1 MLPEKKFKIVKLYNM
16 KKNSIILIICLVN
29 LLHLSAQ
36 NTRINNYNNIGWLA
50 NTATIKFQKNWSVHI
65 EYQWRRDEFVLG
77 WQQSLLRTGI
87 NYHINPNAVFRVG
100 YGLIETFP
108 YGEIPINSMGKPFT
122 EHRMYEV
129 LTLSNKL
136 GRFDLSHRYMLE
148 QRWLGSYT
156 NSALSKE
163 DKWTY
168 VNRLRYM
175 FRAQTPLI
183 GNTLESKEPYAAAYD
198 EIFIG
203 FGENVN
209 QNIFDQNRLGVL
221 LGYKFSDKFKLE
233 AGYFN
238 QIVQLGRQVS
248 SSNVM
253 QFNEGFIINAFYNF
267 NWSK

>member
-1 MLPEKKFKIVKLYNM
+1 M
-16 KKNSIILIICLVN
+16 KKNSIIVVFCLINSLF
-29 LLHLSAQ
+29 LSAQ

-50 NTATIKFQKNWSVHI
+50 NTATIKFHKKWSAHL
-65 EYQWRRDEFVLG
+65 EYQWRREDFGLS

-87 NYHINPNAVFRVG
+87 NYHINPSAVFRVG
-100 YGLIETFP
+100 YGLIETYP
-108 YGEIPINSMGKPFT
+108 YGEIPINSMGKAFT
-122 EHRMYEV
+122 EHRMYQV
-129 LTLSNKL
+129 LTLSNKI

-156 NSALSKE
+156 KPELNTE
-163 DKWTY
+163 DKWIY

-175 FRAQTPLI
+175 VRAQVPLI
-183 GNTLESKEPYAAAYD
+183 GKTLENKAPYAAAYD

-209 QNIFDQNRLGVL
+209 QNIFDQNRLGLL
-221 LGYKFSDKFKLE
+221 LGYKFSNQFKLE

-238 QIVQLGRQVS
+238 QIVQLGRQVNGR
-248 SSNVM
+248 NVM

-267 NWSK
+267 DLSKK

>member
-1 MLPEKKFKIVKLYNM
+1 M
-16 KKNSIILIICLVN
+16 KKYSIIVVFCLINSLF
-29 LLHLSAQ
+29 LSAQ

-50 NTATIKFQKNWSVHI
+50 NTATIKFHKNWSAHI
-65 EYQWRRDEFVLG
+65 EYQWRRNEFGLS

-87 NYHINPNAVFRVG
+87 NYHINSNAVFRVG

-108 YGEIPINSMGKPFT
+108 YGEIPINSMGKAFT
-122 EHRMYEV
+122 EHRMYQV

-156 NSALSKE
+156 NASLNTE

-168 VNRLRYM
+168 VNRLRYL

-183 GNTLESKEPYAAAYD
+183 GNTLESKEPYVAAYD

-209 QNIFDQNRLGVL
+209 QNIFDQNRLGLL
-221 LGYKFSDKFKLE
+221 LGYKFSNQFKLE

-248 SSNVM
+248 GRNVM
-253 QFNEGFIINAFYNF
+253 QFNEGFIINAFYNLDL
-267 NWSK
+267 SKNAK